1 VGKEVMQQKSE
12 FILIVAGE
20 DSGDVI
26 GEDVVREVLEEGFE
40 AWGTGGTYMKGAGLK
55 TLANFEDM
63 AVNGF
68 FDVLKKLPKL
78 FLIKKKLSKMLRSE
92 NCIALI
98 CIDYPGMNLPLAKLS
113 KKINKPVFYIAPPQI
128 WAWKKNRG
136 KHFKNINVGVFF
148 EFEKN
153 IYESFGAYTV
163 LIKHPCLKNTRI
175 CDEFKDKVLF
185 LPGSRL
191 GQLKR
196 NLKKYMSIAKNEKNA
211 VFVASRKEL
220 FDFLNKKLDGKFPV
234 ILKESGASFAGAKA
248 AVCTPGTAVLETW
261 LAGVPTTAVAV
272 IDPITYIMGKIF
284 LKTKYLTLP
293 NIIMQKEVVKEYVF
307 PNFFT
312 IIFLHLPLYVPFA
325 IQNTLCQSLRC
336 KV

>member
-1 VGKEVMQQKSE
+1 M
-12 FILIVAGE
+12 FALIVAGE
-20 DSGDVI
+20 DSGDII
-26 GEDVVREVLEEGFE
+26 GEDVVKSVLEGGLE
-40 AWGTGGTYMKGAGLK
+40 ALGTGGTYMRGAGLK
-55 TLANFEDM
+55 IVADFEDM

-78 FLIKKKLSKMLRSE
+78 FFIKNKLSKMLQSK
-92 NCIALI
+92 NCKSLI
-98 CIDYPGMNLPLAKLS
+98 CIDYPGMNLPLMKLA

-136 KHFKNINVGVFF
+136 KHFKDINVGVFF

-153 IYESFGAYTV
+153 IYESFGAKAV

-196 NLKKYMSIAKNEKNA
+196 NLKKYITIAKNEKNA

-234 ILKESGASFAGAKA
+234 ILKERGTSFAGAKA
-248 AVCTPGTAVLETW
+248 AVCTPGTAVLEAY
-261 LAGVPTTAVAV
+261 LAGIPTIAVAV
-272 IDPITYIMGKIF
+272 IDPLTYIMGKIF

-293 NIIMQKEVVKEYVF
+293 NIILQKEVVKEYVF
-307 PNFFT
+307 
-312 IIFLHLPLYVPFA
+312 LG
-325 IQNTLCQSLRC
+325 
-336 KV
+336 

>member
-1 VGKEVMQQKSE
+1 VGKEVM
-12 FILIVAGE
+12 FALIVAGE
-20 DSGDVI
+20 DSGDII
-26 GEDVVREVLEEGFE
+26 GEDVVKTVLKEGLE
-40 AWGTGGTYMKGAGLK
+40 AWGTGGTYMKNAGLK
-55 TLANFEDM
+55 TVANFEDM

-78 FLIKKKLSKMLRSE
+78 FFIKRKLSKTLQSE
-92 NCIALI
+92 DCKVLI
-98 CIDYPGMNLPLAKLS
+98 CIDYPGMNLPLTKLA

-148 EFEKN
+148 EFEKD
-153 IYESFGAYTV
+153 IYESFGANV
-163 LIKHPCLKNTRI
+163 ILVKHPCLKNTKI

-196 NLKKYMSIAKNEKNA
+196 NLKKYMALAKSEENA

-220 FDFLNKKLDGKFPV
+220 FDFLNKKLGGKFPV
-234 ILKESGASFAGAKA
+234 ILREHGTSFAGAKA
-248 AVCTPGTAVLETW
+248 AVCTPGTAVLETY
-261 LAGVPTTAVAV
+261 LAGVPTTSVAV
-272 IDPITYIMGKIF
+272 VDPLTYIIGKIF

-293 NIIMQKEVVKEYVF
+293 NIILQKEVVKEQVF
-307 PNFFT
+307 LN
-312 IIFLHLPLYVPFA
+312 
-325 IQNTLCQSLRC
+325 
-336 KV
+336 

>member
-1 VGKEVMQQKSE
+1 M
-12 FILIVAGE
+12 FALLVAGE
-20 DSGDVI
+20 DSGDII
-26 GEDVVREVLEEGFE
+26 GEDVVKSVLKEGFE
-40 AWGTGGTYMKGAGLK
+40 AWGTGGTYMKNAGLK
-55 TLANFEDM
+55 NVANFEDM

-78 FLIKKKLSKMLRSE
+78 FFIKRKLSKILQSE
-92 NCIALI
+92 DCKALI
-98 CIDYPGMNLPLAKLS
+98 CIDYPGMNLPLTKLA

-153 IYESFGAYTV
+153 IYESFGANV
-163 LIKHPCLKNTRI
+163 ILIKHPCLKNTKV

-196 NLKKYMSIAKNEKNA
+196 NLKRYMALAKNEENA

-220 FDFLNKKLDGKFPV
+220 FDFLNKKLGGKFPI
-234 ILKESGASFAGAKA
+234 ILREHGTSFAGAKA
-248 AVCTPGTAVLETW
+248 AVCTPGTAVLETY

-272 IDPITYIMGKIF
+272 IDPLTYIMGKIF

-293 NIIMQKEVVKEYVF
+293 NIILQKEVVREYVF
-307 PNFFT
+307 SKLFPC
-312 IIFLHLPLYVPFA
+312 I
-325 IQNTLCQSLRC
+325 
-336 KV
+336 

>member
-1 VGKEVMQQKSE
+1 M
-12 FILIVAGE
+12 FALIVAGE
-20 DSGDVI
+20 DSGDII
-26 GEDVVREVLEEGFE
+26 GEDVVKTVLEEGLE
-40 AWGTGGTYMKGAGLK
+40 ALGTGGTYMKNAGLK

-78 FLIKKKLSKMLRSE
+78 FFIKKKLSKMLQSE
-92 NCIALI
+92 DCKALI
-98 CIDYPGMNLPLAKLS
+98 CIDYPGMNLPLTKLA

-153 IYESFGAYTV
+153 IYENFGANVT
-163 LIKHPCLKNTRI
+163 LINHPCLKNTKI

-196 NLKKYMSIAKNEKNA
+196 NLKKYMSLAKNEKDA

-220 FDFLNKKLDGKFPV
+220 YDFLSKKLSGKFPV
-234 ILKESGASFAGAKA
+234 ILRELGTSFAGAKA
-248 AVCTPGTAVLETW
+248 AVCTPGTAVLETY

-272 IDPITYIMGKIF
+272 IDPLTYIMGKIF

-293 NIIMQKEVVKEYVF
+293 NIILQKEVVKESVF
-307 PNFFT
+307 S
-312 IIFLHLPLYVPFA
+312 
-325 IQNTLCQSLRC
+325 TLSL
-336 KV
+336 

>member
-1 VGKEVMQQKSE
+1 MQQKSE
-12 FILIVAGE
+12 FALIVAGE
-20 DSGDVI
+20 DSGDII
-26 GEDVVREVLEEGFE
+26 GEDVVKTVLKEELE
-40 AWGTGGTYMKGAGLK
+40 ALGTGGTYMKNAGLK
-55 TLANFEDM
+55 TVANFEDM

-78 FLIKKKLSKMLRSE
+78 FFIKKKLSKILQSE
-92 NCIALI
+92 DCKALI
-98 CIDYPGMNLPLAKLS
+98 CIDYPGMNLPLTKLA

-128 WAWKKNRG
+128 WAWKKSRG

-153 IYESFGAYTV
+153 IYESFGANV
-163 LIKHPCLKNTRI
+163 ILVKHPCLKNTKI

-196 NLKKYMSIAKNEKNA
+196 NLKKYMALAKNEKDA

-220 FDFLNKKLDGKFPV
+220 FDFLNKKLSGKFPV
-234 ILKESGASFAGAKA
+234 ILREHGTSFAGAKA
-248 AVCTPGTAVLETW
+248 AVCTPGTAVLETY

-272 IDPITYIMGKIF
+272 IDPLTYIMGKIF

-307 PNFFT
+307 ST
-312 IIFLHLPLYVPFA
+312 LFLC
-325 IQNTLCQSLRC
+325 I
-336 KV
+336 